1 MNIIILH
8 SRKYDFKDD
17 VSGRQI
23 QGIKISYIFN
33 DDLEPFV
40 VDSNEEGYQIANGT
54 LALDK
59 SRSLHEVPGVYE
71 ANFRTIVN
79 AKNQPVQ
86 KLQDVRFMSTV
97 PGLYI
102 SQEKVAASK

>member
-8 SRKYDFKDD
+8 TRKYDFKDD
-17 VSGRQI
+17 VSGRQV
-23 QGIKISYIFN
+23 QGIKITYIFN

-40 VDSNEEGYQIANGT
+40 LDSNEEGYQIANGT

-59 SRSLHEVPGVYE
+59 QRNLHEVPGVYE
-71 ANFRTIVN
+71 GNFRTVVN

-86 KLQDVRFMSTV
+86 KLVDVKFMSTV
-97 PGLYI
+97 PGLFMK
-102 SQEKVAASK
+102 QEKKIG